1 MLPGIAEVRVLCGSD
16 GDQSSTNISLD
27 SYLSICLS
35 VCLSIYLSIYLSIF
49 LHKTIISHFTYL
61 SQFPL
66 SSLLLLTPPFH
77 HPTPNHS
84 SERISF
90 PMWSQHSVTHLSEAG
105 QRLSP
110 KQGIPPKSM
119 YSRKVIRTLGINPSP
134 TANGHTDC
142 PKHMTVT
149 HIQRA

>member
-35 VCLSIYLSIYLSIF
+35 VCLSIYLY
-49 LHKTIISHFTYL
+49 KTIISHFTYL

-77 HPTPNHS
+77 HSTPNHS

-110 KQGIPPKSM
+110 KQGIPPKRM
-119 YSRKVIRTLGINPSP
+119 YSRKAIRTLGINPSP
-134 TANGHTDC
+134 TASGHTDC